1 MKVYKSKVDWWIV
14 LIFAGIFGYPI
25 WDGFHTNEY
34 VLSFIFIALLV
45 IFFFL
50 ARTVQY
56 KIEGNLLI
64 VWRTKIEIA
73 SIRKIYATK
82 IPLSAP
88 ALSLDRIAIVYN
100 TYDELLISPK
110 YREDFIQELLL
121 INPNIEVQY

>member
-14 LIFAGIFGYPI
+14 LIFVGIFGYPI
-25 WDGFHTNEY
+25 WDGFRTKEY
-34 VLSFIFIALLV
+34 VLSFVFIILLV
-45 IFFFL
+45 VFFFL

-56 KIEGNLLI
+56 KIEGSLLV
-64 VWRTKIEIA
+64 VWRTEVEIA

-100 TYDELLISPK
+100 TYDELFISPK
-110 YREDFIQELLL
+110 EKEDFIKELLL
-121 INPNIEVQY
+121 INPNIEVQI